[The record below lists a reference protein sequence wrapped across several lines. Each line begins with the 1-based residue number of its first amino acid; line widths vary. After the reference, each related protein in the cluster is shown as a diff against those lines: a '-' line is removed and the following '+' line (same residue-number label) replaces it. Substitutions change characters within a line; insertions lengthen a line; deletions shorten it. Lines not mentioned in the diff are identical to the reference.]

1 MEIIDRIQSLETK
14 NNNAKLEKAKLEER
28 DKGLKE
34 EKEKFLTSLKE
45 LGIKEEDLISTRD
58 KMAYEL
64 NNQLDEIEKE
74 LK

>member
-1 MEIIDRIQSLETK
+1 MEIIERIHSLETK

-34 EKEKFLTSLKE
+34 EKEKFLTSLKD
-45 LGIKEEDLISTRD
+45 LSIKEDELISTRD
-58 KMAYEL
+58 KLETEL
-64 NNQLDEIEKE
+64 NDQLDKIEEE

>member
-1 MEIIDRIQSLETK
+1 MEIIERIQSLETK

-34 EKEKFLTSLKE
+34 EKEKFLTSLKD
-45 LGIKEEDLISTRD
+45 LSIKEDELISTRD
-58 KMAYEL
+58 KLETEL
-64 NNQLDEIEKE
+64 NDQLDKIEEE